1 MLIFSA
7 KMATVADMSLAEP
20 DPLRSPPRYD
30 GLSLF
35 GLLHHFG
42 RLHSNVHSPRM
53 ATFLQSAPSQHL
65 CPWSFL
71 DYAKNRTLGDSG
83 RQ

>member
-1 MLIFSA
+1 MLIFFT
-7 KMATVADMSLAEP
+7 KLETVAARSLAEP
-20 DPLRSPPRYD
+20 APLRSSPRYD

-42 RLHSNVHSPRM
+42 WLHCNVHSPRT
-53 ATFLQSAPSQHL
+53 ATFLQSAPSPHL